1 LGIKKPTCYFGGYTI
16 IFPKDF
22 FFPPNFWINIYCS
35 LLVEQTNVEPTGA
48 WTQNEVTQNYSME
61 KALIKFG
68 LLNDGSLYIKG
79 LMAKDFELV
88 NYIQIGPSCP

>member
-1 LGIKKPTCYFGGYTI
+1 
-16 IFPKDF
+16 
-22 FFPPNFWINIYCS
+22 
-35 LLVEQTNVEPTGA
+35 VEPTGA

-68 LLNDGSLYIKG
+68 LLNDGSLCIKG

-88 NYIQIGPSCP
+88 NYTQIGPSCP

>member
-1 LGIKKPTCYFGGYTI
+1 M
-16 IFPKDF
+16 
-22 FFPPNFWINIYCS
+22 
-35 LLVEQTNVEPTGA
+35 EPTGA